1 VANKDA
7 LKALQDRLADRL
19 KQAQSLPP
27 AQNWLAVDVAGHG
40 FLLPLADAGEI
51 FPQGP
56 VQHVPHCQSWMM
68 GIANLRG
75 HLHVVVDLA
84 GFLGISLPVPAAKA
98 AKDFKLDGHLVA
110 FGNHLQINAA
120 LRVDRLLGI
129 RRPGDMHAVA
139 ERMDGVNKRP
149 HFVSHAWRSADDR
162 LWHELNLSA
171 LAADDVFMKVA
182 A

>member
-1 VANKDA
+1 MANKDA
-7 LKALQDRLADRL
+7 LKALQDRLAERL

-84 GFLGISLPVPAAKA
+84 GFLGLSTPVQTAKV
-98 AKDFKLDGHLVA
+98 AKDFKLEGRLVA
-110 FGNHLQINAA
+110 FGNHFQINAA

-129 RRPGDMHAVA
+129 RRPDEMRPVVQSA
-139 ERMDGVNKRP
+139 NNRP
-149 HFVSHAWRSADDR
+149 HFVTHAWKSADER
-162 LWHELNLSA
+162 VWHELNLSA

>member
-1 VANKDA
+1 MANKDA
-7 LKALQDRLADRL
+7 LKALQERLAERL

-40 FLLPLADAGEI
+40 FLLSLADAGEI
-51 FPQGP
+51 FPQGL
-56 VQHVPHCQSWMM
+56 VQHVPHCQTWMT

-84 GFLGISLPVPAAKA
+84 SFLGLSAPAHAGKA
-98 AKDFKLDGHLVA
+98 AKDFKLEGHLVA

-120 LRVDRLLGI
+120 LRVDRLMGI
-129 RRPGDMHAVA
+129 RRPDEMRAVA
-139 ERMDGVNKRP
+139 VDGAQQRP
-149 HFVSHAWRSADDR
+149 HFVRQAWQSADDR

-171 LAADDVFMKVA
+171 LAADDVFLKVA

>member
-1 VANKDA
+1 MANKDA
-7 LKALQDRLADRL
+7 LKALQDRLAERL

-40 FLLPLADAGEI
+40 FLLPLAEAGEI

-56 VQHVPHCQSWMM
+56 VQHVPHCQAWMM

-84 GFLGISLPVPAAKA
+84 SFLGLSASAHVAKV
-98 AKDFKLDGHLVA
+98 AKDFKLEGHLVA

-129 RRPGDMHAVA
+129 RRPDVMRAVPDA
-139 ERMDGVNKRP
+139 ENKRP
-149 HFVSHAWRSADDR
+149 HFVSHAWQSADDR
-162 LWHELNLSA
+162 LWYELSLSA